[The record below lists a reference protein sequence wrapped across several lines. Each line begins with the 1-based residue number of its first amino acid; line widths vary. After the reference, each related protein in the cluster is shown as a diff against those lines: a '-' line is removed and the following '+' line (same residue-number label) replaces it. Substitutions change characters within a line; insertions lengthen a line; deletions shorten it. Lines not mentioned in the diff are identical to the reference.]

1 MRPGAQ
7 YAEVMMWFKTLWVV
21 VLLVTV
27 VVAVSLLLLWDFL
40 MINLARSSSVQSAAR
55 QSQGHPV

>member
-1 MRPGAQ
+1 
-7 YAEVMMWFKTLWVV
+7 MWFKTLWVV